1 MLEQLGLFT
10 ETATQE
16 NEVKEPITT
25 TTTSAMPERKLV
37 PPAVLLAAEVPKT
50 PERIVATSIKKNKQ
64 EKSVKSTRGRKSIK
78 EMSMDAELVEIP
90 ADDILFQKQY
100 YGIGEVATMF
110 HVNASLLRYW
120 ESEFDILKPRKNRKG
135 DRFFRPEDIKN
146 LEVIYHLL
154 RQRKYTIEGAKE
166 FLKNNKKTK
175 EKFEILQSLQKVRA
189 FMLELKAAL

>member
-16 NEVKEPITT
+16 NEVKEPITS

-50 PERIVATSIKKNKQ
+50 AERIVAAPIKKNKQ

>member
-1 MLEQLGLFT
+1 
-10 ETATQE
+10 
-16 NEVKEPITT
+16 
-25 TTTSAMPERKLV
+25 
-37 PPAVLLAAEVPKT
+37 
-50 PERIVATSIKKNKQ
+50 
-64 EKSVKSTRGRKSIK
+64 
-78 EMSMDAELVEIP
+78 MDAELVEIP